1 MVSNTLMKSISLILL
16 LMIILPVYS
25 FASQEEKHAL
35 DVKALL
41 TKIIHAYGGKETI
54 ESITTVYAKG
64 KINAL
69 MRKNKGEYFM
79 YFKRDRKLRS
89 EILYSRSPEIRILNG
104 SRGWRGTGKDPLP
117 EVGSNRYLAMAFQY
131 KRLDLPY
138 GLLKNAY
145 KIKQAGPVLING
157 KNIRV
162 LELTD
167 SEGPQMKIYIDPENF
182 HIVKVSGYFNMG
194 NFTTELSAEYSDFR
208 VLNGTPFPYKI
219 INYAGGH
226 KVGETIIEK
235 YSVNS
240 TMDVS
245 LFEP

>member
-1 MVSNTLMKSISLILL
+1 
-16 LMIILPVYS
+16 MIILPVFS
-25 FASQEEKHAL
+25 FASQEPKYAL
-35 DVKALL
+35 DVKTLIS
-41 TKIIHAYGGKETI
+41 KIIEAYGGKETI
-54 ESITTVYAKG
+54 ESIENVYAKG

-69 MRKNKGEYFM
+69 MRKDKGEYYI

-104 SRGWRGTGKDPLP
+104 SRGWRGTGKGPLP
-117 EVGSNRYLAMAFQY
+117 EVSNNRYLAMAFQH

-138 GLLKNAY
+138 GLLTNAY
-145 KIKQAGPVLING
+145 KIKQAGSGFING
-157 KNIRV
+157 KNVSV

-167 SEGPQMKIYIDPENF
+167 SEGPQMKIYIDSENF
-182 HIVKVSGYFNMG
+182 HIVKVSGYFSMG
-194 NFTTELSAEYSDFR
+194 QSTTELSAEYSNFR
-208 VLNGTPFPYKI
+208 TINGTPFPYKI

-240 TMDVS
+240 AMDVS
-245 LFEP
+245 LFKP